1 MRRIGIWFGVA
12 IFLVA
17 PVLNAAEPSSG
28 AAERPA
34 GTGVIVHPDG
44 YILTAHHVVSNAR
57 RIVVVTPGEFGP
69 PAIIVITVPEHDF
82 TLLKIETAGLSNL
95 PIAYAAPAGL
105 DEEAMESG
113 FRLAFREVS
122 SS

>member
-57 RIVVVTPGEFGP
+57 RIVVVTPGEFRA
-69 PAIIVITVPEHDF
+69 PAIVVSSDSEHDL
-82 TLLKIETAGLSNL
+82 TLLKIDTVGLSE
-95 PIAYAAPAGL
+95 AP
-105 DEEAMESG
+105 
-113 FRLAFREVS
+113 V
-122 SS
+122 